1 MHLLATLASLAGLEL
16 TSFTSR
22 LKRDAG
28 AWGAVAVFAAIA
40 IVFALVALNAWT
52 TAMLGP
58 IGGPLVI
65 AVVALGLA
73 LITYVTLRML
83 AAAAE
88 RRELERR
95 KTAERTALV
104 TTAALTALPAL
115 LRSNLFKKM
124 GLPLGGVLAAAFLM
138 AQGSDKSDEDGP
150 ADAPAPDNPPEDS

>member
-1 MHLLATLASLAGLEL
+1 MHLLATLASLAGLEVS
-16 TSFTSR
+16 SFTNR

-28 AWGAVAVFAAIA
+28 AWGAVAIFLAIA
-40 IVFALVALNAWT
+40 VVFLLVALNAWV
-52 TAMLGP
+52 TALLGP
-58 IGGPLVI
+58 IAGPLVI
-65 AVVALGLA
+65 GAVALGLA
-73 LITYVTLRML
+73 LITYATVRIM

-138 AQGSDKSDEDGP
+138 AQSSDKSDEDAP
-150 ADAPAPDNPPEDS
+150 ADAPTETDTTEET